1 MPALHPQII
10 VIEPVETTRL
20 TMLAALGALGHS
32 VQGISPAEALGAPL
46 LATPVDIVVLCL
58 GGDEGLHLA
67 RHVRVALPDTGVI
80 MLSART
86 RQDDKVDGYDS
97 GADIFLTRPTSTEEL
112 SAAIHALARR
122 VCPSVSRP
130 VMGLALT
137 LSPSTL
143 QLKGQSAAVD
153 VSDIECCLLSAL
165 AAAPEQRLLT
175 RRLMEIAG
183 RNSIEP
189 TKGALEV
196 QIVRLRKKLELAG
209 ARPPCI
215 KVIRGTGYQL
225 CVPISVS
232 NRLPAIHHA

>member
-1 MPALHPQII
+1 MPAQHPHII
-10 VIEPVETTRL
+10 VIEPIETTRL
-20 TMLAALGALGHS
+20 DILAALEAFGHS
-32 VQGISPAEALGAPL
+32 VQGISPGDGLGQLL
-46 LATPVDIVVLCL
+46 LANPVDIVVLCL
-58 GGDEGLHLA
+58 GGDEGLRLA
-67 RHVRVALPDTGVI
+67 RHVRVVLPNTGVI

-86 RQDDKVDGYDS
+86 RQDDKVEGYDS
-97 GADIFLTRPTSTEEL
+97 GADIYLTRPISAEEL

-122 VCPSVSRP
+122 VCPAMAKP
-130 VMGLALT
+130 VTGLALT

-165 AAAPEQRLLT
+165 AAAPEQRLQT
-175 RRLMEIAG
+175 GRLMEIAG
-183 RNSIEP
+183 RNSGAP

-225 CVPISVS
+225 CVPITVS
-232 NRLPAIHHA
+232 NRLPLTHYA